1 MGMSSLCPLPR
12 TESAKPAPLP
22 KIHAL
27 TSARFFA
34 ALYVVFFHTHWGV
47 VHGSAL
53 DRFLAV
59 GYCSVSFF
67 FLLSGYIL
75 GVVYLSQGKPV
86 AVRKFYVAR
95 FARIYPLYVASVLAD
110 VPFAVIARMA
120 KYGLIGAMT
129 RVAELFAVGS
139 VMLQVWVPT
148 DKVLNI
154 PSWSLGIEAIFYLSF
169 PLLGP
174 YLWKLRKGGLL
185 AMMAALYVVS
195 VGLNLV
201 LFHFQPSPIPGLLSP
216 SYLAV
221 FAIGILVARWQ
232 TLERETG
239 ISPRGKSGASWA
251 LLVLSCVGFAAVVWA
266 SPQLTRHGF
275 HLGLLLVP
283 VFVAWVWLLSGSR
296 IFPVRA
302 LNAKWLV
309 VLGEASFGL
318 YIVQTPIVHLFQVF
332 HLVGS
337 AGDYPLYLGTCIG
350 LSVMSFYCFETPARQ
365 WILRRFNTRSRET
378 IEAASDAQ

>member
-1 MGMSSLCPLPR
+1 MSSLTVPLPK
-12 TESAKPAPLP
+12 TESAKPAPPP

-34 ALYVVFFHTHWGV
+34 ALYVVFFHTRWGV

-95 FARIYPLYVASVLAD
+95 FARIYPLYIVSILAD
-110 VPFAVIARMA
+110 TPFAVIARVA

-129 RVAELFAVGS
+129 RVAELFAAGT
-139 VMLQVWVPT
+139 VMLQIWAPT

-174 YLWKLRKGGLL
+174 YLWKLRRGGVA
-185 AMMAALYVVS
+185 AMAAALYLVS
-195 VGLNLV
+195 LAINLI
-201 LFHFQPSPIPGLLSP
+201 LFHFRPSPIPGLLSP

-232 TLERETG
+232 TLDREAGTG
-239 ISPRGKSGASWA
+239 LRSKSGASWA
-251 LLVLSCVGFAAVVWA
+251 LLVLSCAGFAAVVWA
-266 SPQLTRHGF
+266 SPRLARHGF

-296 IFPVRA
+296 ILPVRV
-302 LNAKWLV
+302 LDAKWLV
-309 VLGEASFGL
+309 ILGEASFGL
-318 YIVQTPIVHLFQVF
+318 YLVQSPVVHLFEAM
-332 HLVGS
+332 HLSGS
-337 AGDYPLYLGTCIG
+337 VGDYPLYLGTCIG
-350 LSVMSFYCFETPARQ
+350 LSLLSFYCFETPARQ
-365 WILRRFNTRSRET
+365 WILRRLHTRTRET
-378 IEAASDAQ
+378 MEAASDAQ